1 MTGICSRQ
9 QVKTQNPPV
18 RLTRPEFYQESDFTP
33 QVGGFFPV
41 KPVELATGDD
51 PMRKNETGCSP
62 QAEIYV
68 NPGTP
73 PRLAFPSKH
82 SPVETQPATTCSS
95 SQRVHARLQPQDTEP
110 ATGIDG

>member
-41 KPVELATGDD
+41 KPVELGTGDG
-51 PMRKNETGCSP
+51 PMRKRN
-62 QAEIYV
+62 
-68 NPGTP
+68 
-73 PRLAFPSKH
+73 RLQSTSRNFRESGNTAAIRI
-82 SPVETQPATTCSS
+82 PVETQPRRNTTRNHVQFKPTRSCPTSTS
-95 SQRVHARLQPQDTEP
+95 GHGTCNRN
-110 ATGIDG
+110 